1 MGRGRLSCACILP
14 SFLPVEEGRVCRRFL
29 QALNSSAW
37 HILCLLRAVCSSA
50 LCSCQTQS
58 KCSPRSEQSWSRG
71 RTQTELFCPRLCY
84 KCPEEF
90 EVFPLSLPFSLR
102 TSCSPCCPCVISL
115 CSVLVPVS
123 VRLAEGAAPW
133 DEGSV
138 GLQSCDHIVQ
148 KAQNCCCDFGST
160 VTPPADNGDKDD
172 RKGFL
177 FQGSYPASG
186 AFSCISC

>member
-1 MGRGRLSCACILP
+1 MPAAFPPFSQLKS
-14 SFLPVEEGRVCRRFL
+14 VEFADVFF

-37 HILCLLRAVCSSA
+37 HIFCLLRAVCSSA

-58 KCSPRSEQSWSRG
+58 KCSPQGEQSWSRG
-71 RTQTELFCPRLCY
+71 RTQRELFCPRLCY

-102 TSCSPCCPCVISL
+102 MSCSLCCPSVISL

-123 VRLAEGAAPW
+123 VGLAGGAAPW

-138 GLQSCDHIVQ
+138 GLQPYDHIVQ
-148 KAQNCCCDFGST
+148 TAQNRCCDFGNT
-160 VTPPADNGDKDD
+160 VTPSADSGDKND

-177 FQGSYPASG
+177 FQGLYLASG
-186 AFSCISC
+186 AFSCISS